1 MPKPTHADAE
11 LLLHLYELRRDPQL
25 RKARAWFLTEFKAE
39 SWSEIG
45 PQYLKFHEND
55 QYFRMTTSYW
65 EMVATLVNRGVL
77 HAELFFD
84 HTGEDIVTWERIK
97 TLIPDARADIRPTYL
112 FQFEKL
118 VLAHQA
124 YRKKSI
130 AAAQAAAKKGS
141 NGSNGEPMRA
151 AKRMAGALAGRAKST
166 GAALAERAKRARRR

>member
-1 MPKPTHADAE
+1 MRKPTHADAE

-25 RKARAWFLTEFKAE
+25 RKARAWFLTEFKAA

-97 TLIPDARADIRPTYL
+97 PWVAEARAAIRPTYL
-112 FQFEKL
+112 YQLERMVEEHHAF
-118 VLAHQA
+118 
-124 YRKKSI
+124 RKRTI
-130 AAAQAAAKKGS
+130 AEREAKAGG
-141 NGSNGEPMRA
+141 NG
-151 AKRMAGALAGRAKST
+151 AKGALVVRTLGGKSK
-166 GAALAERAKRARRR
+166 AARRARVRS